1 MTAQAA
7 LVAGVRKLREAGVP
21 DPARDARWLL
31 AHAMGIAPDRLTLH
45 LPDDMLPE
53 AAARFDAAL
62 DRRCQR
68 QPVSQITGTRLFL
81 GRAFHVTA
89 DVLDPRPET
98 ETLVL
103 AALEQPFSRVL
114 DLGTGSG
121 CILLSLL
128 AENPAATGLGVDL
141 SKAALQVAERNADAL
156 GVADR
161 ATLRP
166 SDWFET
172 VTGTFDLIVSNPPYI
187 DEAVWQTLAP
197 EPRLWEPK
205 TALTPG
211 PDGLAPYRL
220 IAAQAPAFLAPGGRL
235 LVEIGYDQGPAVA
248 ALFRAGGLSDV
259 AILPDMDG
267 RDRCV
272 CGVWPGKALQK

>member
-7 LVAGVRKLREAGVP
+7 LVAGVRRLREAGVP

-45 LPDDMLPE
+45 LPDDLPPE
-53 AAARFDAAL
+53 AAARFGAAL
-62 DRRCQR
+62 DRRCKR

-81 GRAFHVTA
+81 GRAFNVTP

-141 SKAALQVAERNADAL
+141 SEAALKVAERNAKVL

-161 ATLRP
+161 ANLCQ
-166 SDWFET
+166 SDWFHA
-172 VTGTFDLIVSNPPYI
+172 VTDTFDLIVSNPPYI
-187 DEAVWQTLAP
+187 DDAVWQTLDP

-220 IAAQAPAFLAPGGRL
+220 IAERAPAHLAPGGRL
-235 LVEIGYDQGPAVA
+235 LVEIGYDQGPSVA
-248 ALFRAGGLSDV
+248 TLFQTAGFADV

-272 CGVWPGKALQK
+272 RGIWTGETLQK